1 MSGQGGSTI
10 PASLTLDVFSDV
22 VCPWCYLG
30 KRRLERAL
38 SLVPEIDVTVRWR
51 PFQLDSTIPQGGIE
65 RRVYLERK
73 FGGPEAIAPTH
84 RRMTEM
90 GATEGIEYHF
100 ERIARSPNTLDAHRV
115 IRWSATAGHEEAT
128 VERLFRAYFSE
139 GLDIGDPS
147 VLSRLAGEAGLDES
161 VVASRLA
168 TDEDREAVEAEIAE
182 AYRIGVTGVP
192 CFVIA
197 SRYAVMGAQAPET
210 IVRTL
215 RSVAEELTGAGAAAA
230 G

>member
-1 MSGQGGSTI
+1 VPQT
-10 PASLTLDVFSDV
+10 LTVDVFSDV

-30 KRRLERAL
+30 KRRLERGL
-38 SLVPEIDVTVRWR
+38 SLVPEIDIAVRWR

-73 FGGPEAIAPTH
+73 FGGAEAIAPTH

-90 GATEGIEYHF
+90 GAAEGIEYHF
-100 ERIARSPNTLDAHRV
+100 ERIERSPNTLDAHRV
-115 IRWSATAGHEEAT
+115 VRWAAMDGHEEAT

-139 GLDIGDPS
+139 GLDVGDHA
-147 VLSRLAGEAGLDES
+147 VLSRLAAETGLDES

-168 TDEDREAVEAEIAE
+168 TGEDSEVVAGEIAE

-197 SRYAVMGAQAPET
+197 SRYAVMGAQSPET
-210 IVRTL
+210 IAQAL
-215 RSVAEELTGAGAAAA
+215 RDVGEERTGAFAAS
-230 G
+230 

>member
-1 MSGQGGSTI
+1 M
-10 PASLTLDVFSDV
+10 PALLTLDVFSDV

-30 KRRLERAL
+30 KHRLERGLA
-38 SLVPEIDVTVRWR
+38 LVPELDVAVRWR

-73 FGGPEAIAPTH
+73 FGGAEAIAPTH

-90 GATEGIEYHF
+90 GAAEGIEFHF
-100 ERIARSPNTLDAHRV
+100 ERIERSPNTLDAHRV
-115 IRWSATAGHEEAT
+115 IRWAATEGDEQAT

-139 GLDIGDPS
+139 GLDIGDPA
-147 VLSRLAGEAGLDES
+147 VLARLAAETGLDES
-161 VVASRLA
+161 VVAARLA
-168 TDEDREAVEAEIAE
+168 TDEDREAVAEEIAE

-197 SRYAVMGAQAPET
+197 SHYAVMGAQPPEA
-210 IVRTL
+210 IASTL
-215 RSVAEELTGAGAAAA
+215 TTLANELSSAGAAAA

>member
-1 MSGQGGSTI
+1 M

-30 KRRLERAL
+30 KRRLGRGL
-38 SLVPEIDVTVRWR
+38 LLVPELDVAVRWR

-65 RRVYLERK
+65 RRVYLEKK

-90 GATEGIEYHF
+90 GAVEGIEYHF
-100 ERIARSPNTLDAHRV
+100 ERIQRSPNTLDAHRV
-115 IRWSATAGHEEAT
+115 IRWSAAEGHEEAM
-128 VERLFRAYFSE
+128 VERLFRAFFSE
-139 GLDIGDPS
+139 GLDIGDPA
-147 VLSRLAGEAGLDES
+147 VLSRLAGETGLDES
-161 VVASRLA
+161 GVASWLA

-192 CFVIA
+192 CFVVA
-197 SRYAVMGAQAPET
+197 SHYAVMGAQAPET
-210 IVRTL
+210 IARTL
-215 RSVAEELTGAGAAAA
+215 RSVAEELAGAGAAAA

>member
-1 MSGQGGSTI
+1 MPET
-10 PASLTLDVFSDV
+10 LTLDVFSDV

-38 SLVPEIDVTVRWR
+38 SLVPDLAIAVRWR

-90 GATEGIEYHF
+90 GAAEGIDYHF
-100 ERIARSPNTLDAHRV
+100 ERIRRSPNTLDAHRV
-115 IRWSATAGHEEAT
+115 IRWAADGSEEAM
-128 VERLFRAYFSE
+128 VERLFKAYFTE
-139 GLDIGDPS
+139 GFDIGDHA
-147 VLSRLAGEAGLDES
+147 VLSRLAGEAALDES

-197 SRYAVMGAQAPET
+197 SRYAVVGAEAPET
-210 IVRTL
+210 IARAL
-215 RSVAEELTGAGAAAA
+215 RSVAEERAGATAA

>member
-1 MSGQGGSTI
+1 M
-10 PASLTLDVFSDV
+10 PAPLTLDVYSDV

-30 KRRLERAL
+30 KRRLERGL
-38 SLVPEIDVTVRWR
+38 SLLPELDVAVRWR

-73 FGGPEAIAPTH
+73 FGSVDAISQTH

-100 ERIARSPNTLDAHRV
+100 ERIQRSPNTLDAHRV
-115 IRWSATAGHEEAT
+115 IRWAATAGHQEAI

-139 GLDIGDPS
+139 GLDIGDHA
-147 VLSRLAGEAGLDES
+147 VLARLATEAGLEES
-161 VVASRLA
+161 FVASRLA

-197 SRYAVMGAQAPET
+197 SRYAVMGAQPPET
-210 IVRTL
+210 IARAL
-215 RSVAEELTGAGAAAA
+215 RSVAEELAGVGAAVA

>member
-1 MSGQGGSTI
+1 M

-30 KRRLERAL
+30 KRRLERGLA
-38 SLVPEIDVTVRWR
+38 LVPEIDVAVRWR

-90 GATEGIEYHF
+90 GATEGVDYHF
-100 ERIARSPNTLDAHRV
+100 ERIQRSPNTLDAHRL
-115 IRWSATAGHEEAT
+115 IRWAAAEGYEEAT

-139 GLDIGDPS
+139 GLDIGDHA
-147 VLSRLAGEAGLDES
+147 VLSRLAGETGLDES

-168 TDEDREAVEAEIAE
+168 TDENRETVAGEIAE
-182 AYRIGVTGVP
+182 AYRVGVTGVP
-192 CFVIA
+192 CFVIV
-197 SRYAVMGAQAPET
+197 SRYAVMGAQSPET
-210 IVRTL
+210 IARAL
-215 RSVAEELTGAGAAAA
+215 RSVAEELAGVGAAAA
-230 G
+230 S

>member
-1 MSGQGGSTI
+1 M

-30 KRRLERAL
+30 KRRLERGLA
-38 SLVPEIDVTVRWR
+38 LVPELDVSVRWR
-51 PFQLDSTIPQGGIE
+51 PFQLDSTIPPGGIE

-73 FGGPEAIAPTH
+73 FGSLDGIAATH

-90 GATEGIEYHF
+90 GAAEGIDYHF
-100 ERIARSPNTLDAHRV
+100 ERIERSPNTLDAHRV
-115 IRWSATAGHEEAT
+115 IRWAATAGHEEAT

-139 GLDIGDPS
+139 GLDIGDHA
-147 VLSRLAGEAGLDES
+147 VLARLAAEAGLDGPA
-161 VVASRLA
+161 VASRLA
-168 TDEDREAVEAEIAE
+168 TDEDREAVAGEIAE

-192 CFVIA
+192 CFVIT

-210 IVRTL
+210 IAHAL
-215 RSVAEELTGAGAAAA
+215 RSVAEELAGAGIAVS

>member
-1 MSGQGGSTI
+1 M

-30 KRRLERAL
+30 KRRLERSLA
-38 SLVPEIDVTVRWR
+38 LVPEIDVAVRWR

-65 RRVYLERK
+65 RHVYLEKK

-90 GATEGIEYHF
+90 GAAEGIDYHF
-100 ERIARSPNTLDAHRV
+100 ERIQRSPNTLDAHRV
-115 IRWSATAGHEEAT
+115 IRWSAAEGHEEAM
-128 VERLFRAYFSE
+128 VERLFRAFFSE
-139 GLDIGDPS
+139 GLDIGDHA
-147 VLSRLAGEAGLDES
+147 VL
-161 VVASRLA
+161 SRLA

-210 IVRTL
+210 IARTL
-215 RSVAEELTGAGAAAA
+215 RSVAEELSGAGAAVA

>member
-1 MSGQGGSTI
+1 M

-30 KRRLERAL
+30 KHRLERGLA
-38 SLVPEIDVTVRWR
+38 LVPELDVAVRWR

-73 FGGPEAIAPTH
+73 FGGAEAIAPTH

-90 GATEGIEYHF
+90 GAAEGIEFHF
-100 ERIARSPNTLDAHRV
+100 ERIQRSPNTLDAHRV
-115 IRWSATAGHEEAT
+115 IRWAAAEGHEEAT
-128 VERLFRAYFSE
+128 VEGLFRAYFSE
-139 GLDIGDPS
+139 GLDIGDHA
-147 VLSRLAGEAGLDES
+147 VLSRLAVETGLDES
-161 VVASRLA
+161 MVASRLA
-168 TDEDREAVEAEIAE
+168 TDEDREAVADEVAE
-182 AYRIGVTGVP
+182 ANRIGVTGVP

-210 IVRTL
+210 IARAVRSL
-215 RSVAEELTGAGAAAA
+215 AEELSGTGTAA
-230 G
+230 GG